1 MSNTNFFAAH
11 HVVVAGSACVC
22 MRDAR
27 GSRRAGAAAAAR
39 DDADTRWQPWLGCW
53 SATPPRFVDLEAEPQ
68 QVCVVPA
75 AGTAAV
81 DVVTVTGSKIVSR
94 ERIDPNG
101 EHRPGEREGC
111 TGWDSAQWSADMR
124 RVYLQSEY
132 TCTGGV
138 KRATTGLMASAANG
152 DWLDIVG
159 VGLRDKVGVRVLRHR
174 RERRRCRLLPPE
186 IAAAV
191 ARDSREPAALRA
203 LLPVGDAEI
212 IDASKHVSG
221 AVIEAWLAENRQKFT
236 MNGKRLTAL
245 ANAGVEDRVLDMLVA
260 LSYPEAFAI
269 KPSPTMTGELAIGGG
284 GERRNGV
291 PECVSVP
298 GGRVHSRRLQSVLH
312 RAVALRVGRL
322 FARTGSTGTR
332 YGAPPYGYYGG
343 GWYEAGGGGGI
354 IVGPIVPPLVT
365 GARPGRE
372 RQGLHVRRF
381 RGIEREQQ
389 FGRRLV
395 VRIVR
400 LLRGGSS
407 GGGFSGSSG
416 GDRTAVPR

>member
-1 MSNTNFFAAH
+1 MNSTTISSWRVSL
-11 HVVVAGSACVC
+11 VVTISACVC
-22 MRDAR
+22 CVTL
-27 GSRRAGAAAAAR
+27 AAAAGQAPAASAR
-39 DDADTRWQPWLGCW
+39 DNTDTRWQPWLGCW
-53 SATPPRFVDLEAEPQ
+53 SATPPRFVDLDGEPQ
-68 QVCVVPA
+68 EVCGVPA
-75 AGTAAV
+75 PGTAAV

-174 RERRRCRLLPPE
+174 AAPPLPTLPPE
-186 IAAAV
+186 IAAFV

-212 IDASKHVSG
+212 IDASKHISG
-221 AVIEAWLAENRQKFT
+221 AVIEAWLSENRQKFT
-236 MNGKRLTAL
+236 MNGKRLAAL

-284 GERRNGV
+284 GD
-291 PECVSVP
+291 
-298 GGRVHSRRLQSVLH
+298 GGTVFLSESSLL
-312 RAVALRVGRL
+312 LG
-322 FARTGSTGTR
+322 GSIFDACNPYYAGLSLYGWDGCSPYGFYGYR

-354 IVGPIVPPLVT
+354 IVGPIVPPSSSQGHGQVVN
-365 GARPGRE
+365 GR
-372 RQGLHVRRF
+372 GYMS
-381 RGIEREQQ
+381 GDS
-389 FGRRLV
+389 GGSSASGSSGGGSSSGSSGSS
-395 VRIVR
+395 
-400 LLRGGSS
+400 GGSS
-407 GGGFSGSSG
+407 GGASSSSSG